1 MMKIIIDSREQA
13 PLDLSPYDCAM
24 ETGSLATGD
33 YSLAGLEDLAA
44 IERKSLP
51 DLVACLQGDQRQR
64 FERELAR
71 GRGMDMFMV
80 VIEAAMQDV
89 RNHNY
94 RSQMKPHAVLQSVLA
109 FQVRYRVPFF
119 WAGSRQGAAYTV
131 YWSLAKYLRE
141 AELRMKVITAHSRTS
156 APRSDE
162 KQKFDPD
169 PVVQKSNT
177 ISNLEVSP

>member
-1 MMKIIIDSREQA
+1 MKIICDTREQA
-13 PLDLSPYDCAM
+13 PLDFSPYDCTV
-24 ETGSLATGD
+24 ETGSLTTGD

-51 DLVACLQGDQRQR
+51 DLVACLQGEQRQR

-94 RSQMKPHAVLQSVLA
+94 RSQMRPHAVLQSVLA
-109 FQVRYRVPFF
+109 LQVRHRVSFV
-119 WAGSRQGAAYTV
+119 WAGGRQGAAYTV
-131 YWSLAKYLRE
+131 FWSLAKYLRE
-141 AELRMKVITAHSRTS
+141 AEQRLKAI
-156 APRSDE
+156 
-162 KQKFDPD
+162 
-169 PVVQKSNT
+169 VQACM
-177 ISNLEVSP
+177 